1 MARAARRTYPLT
13 LTLTLTLTRTR
24 ARGRARALTRSRSR
38 ALTTRLALH
47 LLGRVQAM
55 LQGPEGLDGWR
66 IFVNQEVP

>member
-1 MARAARRTYPLT
+1 MATRLALT

-24 ARGRARALTRSRSR
+24 TRTRALPRARAR

>member
-1 MARAARRTYPLT
+1 MATRLA

-24 ARGRARALTRSRSR
+24 TRARTRARARARAR